1 MTGRVFLA
9 IGFGACVLAS
19 IAVWR
24 RCDDTITNLQALT
37 TTEMPTPLLAGAI
50 DTELG
55 FRNAAIVAIGI
66 ALVALGW
73 FAITTSR
80 LHAEALAAKSE
91 VAVLHETRESRQLQ
105 AQKMESIGQ
114 LAAGI
119 AHEINTPTQY
129 IGDNI
134 RFLRMAYDR
143 REAAWKC
150 YRELFEKVKNG
161 TATAEDVNQ
170 VEEWERSNRW
180 DELRKEIPIAIDE
193 CLDGI
198 TRVSAIV
205 WAMKDYAHPGV
216 DSKVDVNLNPTIESA
231 VTVARNEWKNVA
243 EVELDLLPSLPT
255 VWCNPGEVGQL
266 VLNLVINAAHAI
278 RDASREKGQ
287 ITVRSYASGERAV
300 IEVSDNG
307 VGIPPEI
314 RARIFEEFFTTKQS
328 GEGTG
333 LGLSIVKRVVETHS
347 GSIEVDSTVG
357 VGTTF
362 RIRLPIAKPQVA
374 EPSEAA

>member
-24 RCDDTITNLQALT
+24 RCDETIRNLQVLT
-37 TTEMPTPLLAGAI
+37 TTEMPTALLASSI
-50 DTELG
+50 ETELS

-66 ALVALGW
+66 ALFALTW
-73 FAITTSR
+73 FASTTAR
-80 LHAEALAAKSE
+80 LHAEALAAKTQ
-91 VAVLHETRESRQLQ
+91 VAELHETQESRHLQ

-150 YRELFEKVKNG
+150 YRELFDKVRKG
-161 TATAEDVNQ
+161 TATPKDVEQ
-170 VEEWERSNRW
+170 IEEWERANRW
-180 DELRKEIPIAIDE
+180 DELRKEIPVAIDE
-193 CLDGI
+193 CLEGI
-198 TRVSAIV
+198 TRVTAIV

-255 VWCNPGEVGQL
+255 VWCNPGEIGQL

-278 RDASREKGQ
+278 RSANRDGGK
-287 ITVRSYASGERAV
+287 IVVRSFANGERAV

-314 RARIFEEFFTTKQS
+314 RARIFEQFFTTKKN
-328 GEGTG
+328 GEGSG
-333 LGLSIVKRVVETHS
+333 LGLSIVKRVVEGHG

-357 VGTTF
+357 KGTTF
-362 RIRLPIAKPQVA
+362 RIRLPFEKPAEVEAEVA
-374 EPSEAA
+374 A

>member
-9 IGFGACVLAS
+9 IGFGACILAS
-19 IAVWR
+19 IAIWR
-24 RCDDTITNLQALT
+24 RCDDTIANLQALT
-37 TTEMPTPLLAGAI
+37 TTEMPTPLLASSIEG
-50 DTELG
+50 ELG
-55 FRNAAIVAIGI
+55 FRNAAIVAIGL
-66 ALVALGW
+66 ALFALAW
-73 FAITTSR
+73 FASTAAK
-80 LHAEALAAKSE
+80 LHAEAAAAKNQ
-91 VAVLHETRESRQLQ
+91 VAELHETREFRHLQ

-150 YRELFEKVKNG
+150 YRELFEKVKSG
-161 TATAEDVNQ
+161 TATADDVDQIED
-170 VEEWERSNRW
+170 WEKANRW
-180 DELRKEIPIAIDE
+180 DELRREIPVAIDE
-193 CLDGI
+193 CLEGI
-198 TRVSAIV
+198 TRVNAIV

-243 EVELDLLPSLPT
+243 EVEMDLLPSLPT

-278 RDASREKGQ
+278 QDASREGGK
-287 ITVRSYASGERAV
+287 ITVRSYAAGERAV
-300 IEVSDNG
+300 IEVADNG

-314 RARIFEEFFTTKQS
+314 RARIFEQFFTTKKN
-328 GEGTG
+328 GVGTG
-333 LGLSIVKRVVETHS
+333 LGLSIVKRVVEGHG
-347 GSIEVDSTVG
+347 GSIEVDSAVG
-357 VGTTF
+357 KGTTF
-362 RIRLPIAKPQVA
+362 RIRLPFSKPQEAETEVA
-374 EPSEAA
+374 A